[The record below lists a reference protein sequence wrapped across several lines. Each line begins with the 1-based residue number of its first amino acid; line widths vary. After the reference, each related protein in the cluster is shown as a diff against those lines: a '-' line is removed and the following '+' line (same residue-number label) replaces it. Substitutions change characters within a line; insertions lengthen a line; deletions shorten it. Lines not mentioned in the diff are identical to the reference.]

1 MITPTNSN
9 PSGTKPA
16 SLFCTP
22 DGKSYLITFV
32 LVTSLFLLWGFCN
45 GMIDIL
51 NKHFQ
56 DSLHIN
62 KEQSGLVQFAN
73 YLGYFLMAI
82 PAGLIARQFGYKGGI
97 LVGLALIASG
107 AFLFIHAVG
116 IGTYSAFLL
125 GLFVIAAGMT
135 CLETIA
141 NPYTTV
147 LGPPEHGATRINIA
161 QTFNGVGWVLGPIV
175 GGYFVFGGGG
185 GGSSD
190 ATGAAASATNAV
202 VAATTNA
209 NTGLSTPYLGI
220 GIFAAVWF
228 LVFIFAPVPDLH
240 AEDESKKSADQK
252 PSLNFSIGQLLA
264 IGALQAVVYWVLYS
278 FITKMLGV
286 VWIWRELSPAWF
298 EPAKYSVLLAAYVA
312 GLLLVSKINTSRGQ
326 LVGIGLTLAIVWGL
340 LYFFIAPIMGLVWA
354 LLNLPANLLGPTK
367 YGLIIVAY
375 IGSFIVVSK
384 NWDMFR
390 RKHFTLG
397 VVAQFLYVAAQT
409 GIFSF
414 CVNYIIENDAGVTPA
429 KAATML
435 GGIGFVL
442 FTVGRFC
449 GSAVISQFKPHLV
462 LAAYAAINVVLAA
475 VCMGGGK
482 LGLIALFGTFF
493 FMSVM
498 FPTIFALG
506 IRGLGD
512 YTKLGASLIVMSIV
526 GGAIAPPFMGHI
538 ADVHSM
544 RTGMVVPLV
553 CFVAIAI
560 YGMLWQKLELQDSRA
575 GKS

>member
-1 MITPTNSN
+1 MKKLTDIFRTAN
-9 PSGTKPA
+9 
-16 SLFCTP
+16 
-22 DGKSYLITFV
+22 GKNLIVTFA

-62 KEQSGLVQFAN
+62 KQQSGLVQFAN
-73 YLGYFLMAI
+73 YLAYFLMAI
-82 PAGLIARQFGYKGGI
+82 PAGLIARKIGYKGGI
-97 LVGLALIASG
+97 LVGLVLIASG
-107 AFLFIHAVG
+107 AFWFIHAVS
-116 IGTYSAFLL
+116 IGTYSSFLL

-147 LGPPEHGATRINIA
+147 LGPPESGATRINIA
-161 QTFNGVGWVLGPIV
+161 QTFNGVGWILGPIV
-175 GGYFVFGGGG
+175 GGYFVFGGSG

-190 ATGAAASATNAV
+190 AAGAAASATNA
-202 VAATTNA
+202 NA
-209 NTGLSTPYLGI
+209 GLSTPYLGI
-220 GIFAAVWF
+220 GILAALLLV
-228 LVFIFAPVPDLH
+228 VFIFGPVPDLH

-252 PSLNFSIGQLLA
+252 TSLKPSVGPLA
-264 IGALQAVVYWVLYS
+264 
-278 FITKMLGV
+278 
-286 VWIWRELSPAWF
+286 
-298 EPAKYSVLLAAYVA
+298 
-312 GLLLVSKINTSRGQ
+312 
-326 LVGIGLTLAIVWGL
+326 GIGIALVIVWGL
-340 LYFFIAPIMGLVWA
+340 LYFFIAPIMGLVWT
-354 LLNLPANLLGPTK
+354 LLNLPANVLDPTK
-367 YGLIIVAY
+367 YGLITVAY

-390 RKHFTLG
+390 RKHYTLG
-397 VVAQFLYVAAQT
+397 IGAQFLYVAAQT

-414 CVNYIIENDAGVTPA
+414 CVNYIIENDADVTPA

-442 FTVGRFC
+442 FTVGRIC
-449 GSAVISQFKPHLV
+449 GSAVISQCKPHLV
-462 LAAYAAINVVLAA
+462 LAAYAVINVVLTA

-482 LGLIALFGTFF
+482 MGLFALFGTFF

-512 YTKLGASLIVMSIV
+512 YTKRGASLIVMSIV
-526 GGAIAPPFMGHI
+526 GGAIAPPYMGHI

-544 RTGMVVPLV
+544 RVGMVVPLV
-553 CFVAIAI
+553 CFVLIAL
-560 YGMLWQKLELQDSRA
+560 YGAVWQMLEAKDA
-575 GKS
+575 AK

>member
-1 MITPTNSN
+1 MIAPTTETRSF
-9 PSGTKPA
+9 GTFGG
-16 SLFCTP
+16 LFRTA
-22 DGKSYLITFV
+22 DGKNLIITFA

-62 KEQSGLVQFAN
+62 KEQSGLVQSAN
-73 YLGYFLMAI
+73 YLAYFLMAI
-82 PAGLIARQFGYKGGI
+82 PAGLIARKIGYKGGI
-97 LVGLALIASG
+97 LIGLALIASG
-107 AFLFIHAVG
+107 AFLFIHAVS

-161 QTFNGVGWVLGPIV
+161 QTFNGVGWILGPIV
-175 GGYFVFGGGG
+175 GGYFVFGAGG
-185 GGSSD
+185 GGSG
-190 ATGAAASATNAV
+190 GAAASATNAV
-202 VAATTNA
+202 VANTTHTVITATTNA

-220 GIFAAVWF
+220 GIFAAVWL

-240 AEDESKKSADQK
+240 AQDESKKSADQK
-252 PSLNFSIGQLLA
+252 TGLKPSGGQLA
-264 IGALQAVVYWVLYS
+264 
-278 FITKMLGV
+278 
-286 VWIWRELSPAWF
+286 
-298 EPAKYSVLLAAYVA
+298 
-312 GLLLVSKINTSRGQ
+312 
-326 LVGIGLTLAIVWGL
+326 GIGITLVIVWGL

-354 LLNLPANLLGPTK
+354 LLNLPANVLDPTK

-414 CVNYIIENDAGVTPA
+414 CVNYIIENDADVTPA

-512 YTKLGASLIVMSIV
+512 HTKLGSSLIVMSIV
-526 GGAIAPPFMGHI
+526 GGAIAPPRMGHI

-544 RTGMVVPLV
+544 RLGMLIPLV
-553 CFVAIAI
+553 CFVFIAV
-560 YGMLWQKLELQDSRA
+560 YGLFWQKLEAKDA
-575 GKS
+575 AK